1 MNTTAPRIA
10 PQPLPLPP
18 DLAERMNRLLPPG
31 FPPPQIF
38 LTVARHGELFK
49 EMVDSGLLGPT
60 GLADRRRLAPA
71 LREAVILRTC
81 VAARCDYEFNLHEQ
95 TISRRMGLSD
105 AQIAD
110 LRAATPDAAL
120 WAPELLAVFQL
131 VDGLVQRLDV
141 SDASWAALR
150 QHFDEAVLLE
160 MTQLVG
166 HYTGVA
172 MLAALAR
179 PAFDRYRQRRVDD
192 RPSAP

>member
-1 MNTTAPRIA
+1 MTTATTPRIS

-18 DLAERMNRLLPPG
+18 DLAERMNRLLPAG
-31 FPPPQIF
+31 MPPPQIF

-49 EMVDSGLLGPT
+49 EMVDSGWLGPT
-60 GLADRRRLAPA
+60 GLADRRRLAPL
-71 LREAVILRTC
+71 LREAIILRTC
-81 VAARCDYEFNLHEQ
+81 AMARCDYEFNLHEQ

-110 LRAATPDAAL
+110 LRRAAPGAAL
-120 WAPELLAVFQL
+120 WTPPLLAALGL

-141 SDASWAALR
+141 DDACWAELR
-150 QHFDEAVLLE
+150 RHFDEAALIE

-179 PAFDRYRQRRVDD
+179 PALDRYR
-192 RPSAP
+192 

>member
-1 MNTTAPRIA
+1 MNATPPEPRIA
-10 PQPLPLPP
+10 PHPLPLPP
-18 DLAERMNRLLPPG
+18 DLAERMGRLLPPG
-31 FPPPQIF
+31 VPPPQIF

-71 LREAVILRTC
+71 LREALILRTC
-81 VAARCDYEFNLHEQ
+81 AAARCEYEFNLHEQ
-95 TISRRMGLSD
+95 TISQRMGLSP

-110 LRAATPDAAL
+110 LRERAPTPALWSPAVLAAL
-120 WAPELLAVFQL
+120 QL
-131 VDGLVQRLDV
+131 VDALVGRLDV
-141 SDASWAALR
+141 DDATWAAL
-150 QHFDEAVLLE
+150 QPHFDAPALLE

-179 PAFDRYRQRRVDD
+179 PRLDRYR
-192 RPSAP
+192 

>member
-1 MNTTAPRIA
+1 MNTPTHQPPRIA
-10 PQPLPLPP
+10 PRPLPLPP
-18 DLAERMNRLLPPG
+18 DIAERMARLLPAG
-31 FPPPQIF
+31 MAPPQIF

-49 EMVDSGLLGPT
+49 EMVDSGWLGPT

-71 LREAVILRTC
+71 LREALILRTC
-81 VAARCDYEFNLHEQ
+81 AAARCDYEFNLHEQ

-110 LRAATPDAAL
+110 LRQARPDPALWTPALRAAL
-120 WAPELLAVFQL
+120 DL
-131 VDGLVQRLDV
+131 VDGLVARLDV
-141 SDASWAALR
+141 DDATWAALR
-150 QHFDEAVLLE
+150 EHFDEAALIE

-179 PAFDRYRQRRVDD
+179 PALDRYR
-192 RPSAP
+192 

>member
-1 MNTTAPRIA
+1 MKTSTSPRIPA
-10 PQPLPLPP
+10 QTLPLPA
-18 DLAERMNRLLPPG
+18 DLAERMNRLVPAG
-31 FPPPQIF
+31 MPPPQIF

-60 GLADRRRLAPA
+60 GLADRKRLAPA

-81 VAARCDYEFNLHEQ
+81 AAARCDYEFNLHEQ

-110 LRAATPDAAL
+110 LRAAMPDAAL
-120 WAPELLAVFQL
+120 WTPELLAVFQL
-131 VDGLVQRLDV
+131 VAGLVQRVDV
-141 SDASWAALR
+141 DDATWAALR
-150 QHFDEAVLLE
+150 PHFDDATLLE
-160 MTQLVG
+160 ITQLVG

-179 PAFDRYRQRRVDD
+179 PRLDRYR
-192 RPSAP
+192 

>member
-1 MNTTAPRIA
+1 MNTSAAPRIA
-10 PQPLPLPP
+10 PQTLPLPA
-18 DLAERMNRLLPPG
+18 DLAERMNRLLPAG
-31 FPPPQIF
+31 MPPPQIF

-60 GLADRRRLAPA
+60 GLADRKRLAPA

-81 VAARCDYEFNLHEQ
+81 AAARCDYEFNLHEQ

-110 LRAATPDAAL
+110 LRAAEPDTAL
-120 WAPELLAVFQL
+120 WTPELLAVLQL
-131 VDGLVQRLDV
+131 VDGLVQRLAVD
-141 SDASWAALR
+141 DATWAGLR
-150 QHFDEAVLLE
+150 RHFDEAALIE
-160 MTQLVG
+160 ITQLVG

-179 PAFDRYRQRRVDD
+179 PSLDRYRQV
-192 RPSAP
+192 P

>member
-1 MNTTAPRIA
+1 MKTTLHEPRIA

-18 DLAERMNRLLPPG
+18 DLAERMGRLLPPG
-31 FPPPQIF
+31 LPPPQIF

-71 LREAVILRTC
+71 LREALILRTC
-81 VAARCDYEFNLHEQ
+81 ALARCDYEFNLHEQ

-105 AQIAD
+105 AQIDD
-110 LRAATPDAAL
+110 LRRPTPDPSLWSPALQAAL
-120 WAPELLAVFQL
+120 AL
-131 VDGLVQRLDV
+131 VDALVGRLDV
-141 SDASWAALR
+141 DDATWAAL
-150 QHFDEAVLLE
+150 QPHFDVPALLE

-179 PAFDRYRQRRVDD
+179 P
-192 RPSAP
+192 

>member
-1 MNTTAPRIA
+1 MNITTPRIA
-10 PQPLPLPP
+10 PHPLPLPP
-18 DLAERMNRLLPPG
+18 ELAERMDRLLPPG

-49 EMVDSGLLGPT
+49 EMVDSGLLGAT
-60 GLADRRRLAPA
+60 GLADRKRLPPD

-81 VAARCDYEFNLHEQ
+81 VMARCDYEFNLHEQ

-110 LRAATPDAAL
+110 LRQATLDGAL
-120 WAPELLAVFQL
+120 WSPALRPVLEL
-131 VDGLVQRLDV
+131 VDGLVGRLDV
-141 SDASWAALR
+141 DDATWAALR
-150 QHFDEAVLLE
+150 EHFDESALLE
-160 MTQLVG
+160 ITQLVG

-179 PAFDRYRQRRVDD
+179 PALDRYRRATPEAQ
-192 RPSAP
+192 PMP

>member
-1 MNTTAPRIA
+1 MNTTSSPRIA

-18 DLAERMNRLLPPG
+18 DLAERMDRLLPAG
-31 FPPPQIF
+31 FAPPQIF

-49 EMVDSGLLGPT
+49 EMVDTGFLGPT

-81 VAARCDYEFNLHEQ
+81 VQARCDYEFNLHEQ

-110 LRAATPDAAL
+110 VRETAPDTAL
-120 WAPELLAVFQL
+120 WSADLLAVFRL

-141 SDASWAALR
+141 DDATWAELR
-150 QHFDEAVLLE
+150 RHFDEAALIE
-160 MTQLVG
+160 ITQLVG

-179 PAFDRYRQRRVDD
+179 PAWDSYR
-192 RPSAP
+192 

>member
-1 MNTTAPRIA
+1 MNTHPPRIA
-10 PQPLPLPP
+10 PQPLPLPLPP
-18 DLAERMNRLLPPG
+18 DLAERMARLLPPG

-38 LTVARHGELFK
+38 LTMARHGELFK

-60 GLADRRRLAPA
+60 GLADGRRLAPA

-81 VAARCDYEFNLHEQ
+81 TAARCSYEFNLHEQ

-105 AQIAD
+105 VQIAD
-110 LRAATPDAAL
+110 LREPMPDAGL
-120 WAPELLAVFQL
+120 WAPELLAVFTL

-141 SDASWAALR
+141 SDDTWTALR
-150 QHFDEAVLLE
+150 PHFDDVALLE
-160 MTQLVG
+160 ITQLVG

-179 PAFDRYRQRRVDD
+179 PALDRYR
-192 RPSAP
+192 

>member
-1 MNTTAPRIA
+1 MNTSTVSTRIA

-18 DLAERMNRLLPPG
+18 DLAERMARLLPAG
-31 FPPPQIF
+31 MPPPQIF

-71 LREAVILRTC
+71 LREALILRTC
-81 VAARCDYEFNLHEQ
+81 AMARCDYEFNLHEQ

-110 LRAATPDAAL
+110 LRAPTPSAAL
-120 WAPELLAVFQL
+120 WTPALLAVLRL
-131 VDGLVQRLDV
+131 VDGLVTRIDV
-141 SDASWAALR
+141 DDATWAALR
-150 QHFDEAVLLE
+150 EHFDEAALLE

-179 PAFDRYRQRRVDD
+179 PALDRYR
-192 RPSAP
+192 

>member
-1 MNTTAPRIA
+1 MNDTTTTAARIA

-18 DLAERMNRLLPPG
+18 DLAERMGRLLPPG
-31 FPPPQIF
+31 FAPPQIF

-60 GLADRRRLAPA
+60 GLADRQRLAPA

-110 LRAATPDAAL
+110 LRAAEPDAAL
-120 WAPELLAVFQL
+120 WTPALRAVLPL
-131 VDGLVQRLDV
+131 VDGLVRRLAVD
-141 SDASWAALR
+141 DTTWAEARL
-150 QHFDEAVLLE
+150 HFDETALLE
-160 MTQLVG
+160 ITQLVG

-179 PAFDRYRQRRVDD
+179 PALDRYR
-192 RPSAP
+192 

>member
-1 MNTTAPRIA
+1 MNTSAAPRIA

-18 DLAERMNRLLPPG
+18 DLAERMARLLPAG

-49 EMVDSGLLGPT
+49 EMVDTGFLGPT
-60 GLADRRRLAPA
+60 GLADRKRMAPA

-81 VAARCDYEFNLHEQ
+81 VQARCSYEFNLHEQ

-110 LRAATPDAAL
+110 VREAVPDAAL
-120 WAPELLAVFQL
+120 WPADLRAVFRL
-131 VDGLVQRLDV
+131 VDGLVLRLDV
-141 SDASWAALR
+141 NDATWDELR
-150 QHFDEAVLLE
+150 RHFDEAALIE
-160 MTQLVG
+160 ITQLVG

-179 PAFDRYRQRRVDD
+179 PVMDQYW
-192 RPSAP
+192 

>member
-1 MNTTAPRIA
+1 MNTTTDSPRIA
-10 PQPLPLPP
+10 PHPLPLPP
-18 DLAERMNRLLPPG
+18 DLAQRMARLLPAG
-31 FPPPQIF
+31 VPPPQIF

-81 VAARCDYEFNLHEQ
+81 AMNRCGYEFNLHEQ

-110 LRAATPDAAL
+110 LRAPVPDAAL
-120 WAPELLAVFQL
+120 WTPDLLAVLQL

-141 SDASWAALR
+141 DDASWAAAR
-150 QHFDEAVLLE
+150 AHFDDAALIEI
-160 MTQLVG
+160 TQLVG

-179 PAFDRYRQRRVDD
+179 PALDRYR
-192 RPSAP
+192 

>member
-1 MNTTAPRIA
+1 MKTATPPRIA
-10 PQPLPLPP
+10 PHTLPLPP
-18 DLAERMNRLLPPG
+18 DLAERMARLLPLD

-49 EMVDSGLLGPT
+49 EMVDTGLLGPT

-81 VAARCDYEFNLHEQ
+81 TAARCGYEFNLHEQ
-95 TISRRMGLSD
+95 TISRRMGLNG

-110 LRAATPDAAL
+110 LREPVPDAAL
-120 WAPELLAVFQL
+120 WSPELLAVFTL
-131 VDGLVQRLDV
+131 VDGLVQRLEV
-141 SDASWAALR
+141 SDAAWAALR
-150 QHFDEAVLLE
+150 PHFDDAALLE
-160 MTQLVG
+160 ITQLVG

-179 PAFDRYRQRRVDD
+179 PALDRYR
-192 RPSAP
+192 

>member
-1 MNTTAPRIA
+1 MNTATTPRIA
-10 PQPLPLPP
+10 PQTLPLPP
-18 DLAERMNRLLPPG
+18 DLGERMNRLLPAG
-31 FPPPQIF
+31 MQPPQIF

-49 EMVDSGLLGPT
+49 EMVDTGFLGPT

-71 LREAVILRTC
+71 LREALILRTC
-81 VAARCDYEFNLHEQ
+81 TMARCDYEFNLHEQ
-95 TISRRMGLSD
+95 TVSRRMGLSD

-110 LRAATPDAAL
+110 LRNAVPEASLWTPGLVAAL
-120 WAPELLAVFQL
+120 RL

-141 SDASWAALR
+141 DDATWAELR
-150 QHFDEAVLLE
+150 RHFDDPALIE

-179 PAFDRYRQRRVDD
+179 PLLDRYR
-192 RPSAP
+192 

>member
-18 DLAERMNRLLPPG
+18 DLAQRMDRLLPPG
-31 FPPPQIF
+31 FAPPQIF

-49 EMVDSGLLGPT
+49 EMVDSGWLGPT

-71 LREAVILRTC
+71 LREALILRTC
-81 VAARCDYEFNLHEQ
+81 AMARCDYEFNLHEQ

-105 AQIAD
+105 EQIAD
-110 LRAATPDAAL
+110 LRRPAPGAAL
-120 WAPELLAVFQL
+120 WAPELLAALRL
-131 VDGLVQRLDV
+131 VDGLMLRLDV
-141 SDASWAALR
+141 DDATWAALR
-150 QHFDEAVLLE
+150 QHFDEPALLE

-179 PAFDRYRQRRVDD
+179 PALDRYR
-192 RPSAP
+192 